1 MEPSHIFTALSP
13 NQSAEGEGGEWSV
26 APQACPLRPLP
37 VIYYSTLLCLGLP
50 ANLLTVLVLSQLM
63 SRRQKSSY
71 IYLLALAAADILV
84 LVLVVFVDFLLE
96 DFLLRSPLP
105 GPLQSTVQ
113 VLEFWALHTSVW
125 VAVPLTV
132 DRYVAVCHPLRYPS
146 ISYPARTRRVIAAVY
161 VGCLL
166 TATPYLWWPD
176 LWLGLSAV
184 GRRGRPLGGV
194 GGGDRNATGVVL
206 DVTPTPTPRTVGQHA
221 LVWTHCLTVYAA
233 PCSVFFALNT
243 AIVRRL
249 RSRMRSHSHG
259 HGRLRLRGL
268 ATGRT
273 TAILLA
279 VTSMFAILWAPR
291 TALLLYRLYT
301 PPARQHQDQDP
312 HAARLLHLLA
322 DVANMLALLNTG
334 VNFFLYCFI
343 SKRFRAV
350 AASALRA
357 LPRCRPPPPPFYA
370 GHAMSASSS
379 PWISPANSQRVR
391 MFVYQYDKHGRP
403 VCISS

>member
-1 MEPSHIFTALSP
+1 MEPSHIFPALSP
-13 NQSAEGEGGEWSV
+13 NQSAEEDGGDWST

-71 IYLLALAAADILV
+71 IYLLALAAADMLV
-84 LVLVVFVDFLLE
+84 LLLVVFVDFLLE
-96 DFLLRSPLP
+96 DFLLRAPLP
-105 GPLQSTVQ
+105 WALRDVVQ

-161 VGCLL
+161 LGCLL
-166 TATPYLWWPD
+166 AATPYLWWPD
-176 LWLGLSAV
+176 LWHGLSAV
-184 GRRGRPLGGV
+184 GRGR
-194 GGGDRNATGVVL
+194 GGGTAGAGNASASVPDGA
-206 DVTPTPTPRTVGQHA
+206 RAQWTVGQHA

-233 PCSVFFALNT
+233 PCSVFFALNA

-249 RSRMRSHSHG
+249 RGRAHTHGHG

-279 VTSMFAILWAPR
+279 VTSMFATLWAPR
-291 TALLLYRLYT
+291 TALLLYRLHA
-301 PPARQHQDQDP
+301 PAPQSPR
-312 HAARLLHLLA
+312 AARLLHLLA

-370 GHAMSASSS
+370 GHAISASSS

>member
-1 MEPSHIFTALSP
+1 
-13 NQSAEGEGGEWSV
+13 
-26 APQACPLRPLP
+26 
-37 VIYYSTLLCLGLP
+37 
-50 ANLLTVLVLSQLM
+50 M

-84 LVLVVFVDFLLE
+84 LLLVVFVDFLLE
-96 DFLLRSPLP
+96 DFLLRWRLP
-105 GPLQSTVQ
+105 EAIRDVVQ
-113 VLEFWALHTSVW
+113 ALEFWALHTSVW

-166 TATPYLWWPD
+166 TAAPYLWWPD
-176 LWLGLSAV
+176 LWHGLSAV
-184 GRRGRPLGGV
+184 GGRG
-194 GGGDRNATGVVL
+194 TGSPRGANESEVL
-206 DVTPTPTPRTVGQHA
+206 PGATVGQHA

-233 PCSVFFALNT
+233 PCSVFFALNA

-249 RSRMRSHSHG
+249 RSRAHSHS

-291 TALLLYRLYT
+291 TALLLYRLYS
-301 PPARQHQDQDP
+301 PQHESP
-312 HAARLLHLLA
+312 HSVHLLHLLA

-370 GHAMSASSS
+370 GHVISASSS

>member
-1 MEPSHIFTALSP
+1 MEPSHIFPALSP
-13 NQSAEGEGGEWSV
+13 NQSAEGGGDWSV

-84 LVLVVFVDFLLE
+84 LLLVVFVDFLLE
-96 DFLLRSPLP
+96 DFLLRAPLP
-105 GPLQSTVQ
+105 AVLRDVVQ

-166 TATPYLWWPD
+166 TAAPYLWWPD
-176 LWLGLSAV
+176 LWRGLSAV
-184 GRRGRPLGGV
+184 GRAGGALGA
-194 GGGDRNATGVVL
+194 RNASELVL
-206 DVTPTPTPRTVGQHA
+206 DGTQAHRTVGQHA

-233 PCSVFFALNT
+233 PCSVFFALNA

-249 RSRMRSHSHG
+249 RSRTHS

-291 TALLLYRLYT
+291 TALLLYRLYA
-301 PPARQHQDQDP
+301 PQPQSP
-312 HAARLLHLLA
+312 HSARLLHLLA

-370 GHAMSASSS
+370 GHAISASSS

>member
-1 MEPSHIFTALSP
+1 M
-13 NQSAEGEGGEWSV
+13 
-26 APQACPLRPLP
+26 
-37 VIYYSTLLCLGLP
+37 
-50 ANLLTVLVLSQLM
+50 
-63 SRRQKSSY
+63 
-71 IYLLALAAADILV
+71 
-84 LVLVVFVDFLLE
+84 
-96 DFLLRSPLP
+96 
-105 GPLQSTVQ
+105 
-113 VLEFWALHTSVW
+113 
-125 VAVPLTV
+125 
-132 DRYVAVCHPLRYPS
+132 
-146 ISYPARTRRVIAAVY
+146 
-161 VGCLL
+161 
-166 TATPYLWWPD
+166 
-176 LWLGLSAV
+176 
-184 GRRGRPLGGV
+184 
-194 GGGDRNATGVVL
+194 
-206 DVTPTPTPRTVGQHA
+206 GQHA

-249 RSRMRSHSHG
+249 RSRLRNHGTQGGGHG

-279 VTSMFAILWAPR
+279 VTSMFAILWLPR

-301 PPARQHQDQDP
+301 PHHNYHRHGDQQGAQHQGDP
-312 HAARLLHLLA
+312 QQAARLLHLLV

-370 GHAMSASSS
+370 GHHLGGAVSASSS

>member
-1 MEPSHIFTALSP
+1 MEPNHIFMPLSP
-13 NQSAEGEGGEWSV
+13 NNSMEGRGKDSA
-26 APQACPLRPLP
+26 ALRACPLGPVP

-50 ANLLTVLVLSQLM
+50 ANLLTVLVLSQLV

-71 IYLLALAAADILV
+71 IYLLALAAADVLV
-84 LVLVVFVDFLLE
+84 LLLVVFVDFLLE
-96 DFLLRSPLP
+96 DFLLAMPFP
-105 GPLQSTVQ
+105 GLIQKVVQ
-113 VLEFWALHTSVW
+113 ILEFWALHTSVW

-146 ISYPARTRRVIAAVY
+146 VSYPARTCRVIATVY

-166 TATPYLWWPD
+166 SAAPYVWWPD
-176 LWLGLSAV
+176 LWHDLSGDQISPAWKVSV
-184 GRRGRPLGGV
+184 GRNVSEGLGSKRSMV
-194 GGGDRNATGVVL
+194 QYV
-206 DVTPTPTPRTVGQHA
+206 
-221 LVWTHCLTVYAA
+221 LVWVHCLTVYAA
-233 PCSVFFALNT
+233 PCSVFFALNV
-243 AIVRRL
+243 AIVKRL
-249 RSRMRSHSHG
+249 RSRAQNHSQ
-259 HGRLRLRGL
+259 GRLHLRGL

-273 TAILLA
+273 TGILLA
-279 VTSMFAILWAPR
+279 VTSVFAILWAPR
-291 TALLLYRLYT
+291 TALLLYRLYE
-301 PPARQHQDQDP
+301 PLLEPAVSRSSQ
-312 HAARLLHLLA
+312 LLHLWI

-357 LPRCRPPPPPFYA
+357 FPRWRPPPAPFYA
-370 GHAMSASSS
+370 GHTLSASSS

>member
-1 MEPSHIFTALSP
+1 MEPSHIFMALSP
-13 NQSAEGEGGEWSV
+13 NQSVADGGGDWSG

-84 LVLVVFVDFLLE
+84 LLVVFVDFLLE
-96 DFLLRSPLP
+96 DFLLRAPLP
-105 GPLQSTVQ
+105 DVLRDVVQ

-176 LWLGLSAV
+176 LWKGLSAV
-184 GRRGRPLGGV
+184 GRDRGPS
-194 GGGDRNATGVVL
+194 GDRNTSEAVP
-206 DVTPTPTPRTVGQHA
+206 DVTQTHRTVGQHA

-249 RSRMRSHSHG
+249 RSRMHSHSHG
-259 HGRLRLRGL
+259 HLRLRGL

-291 TALLLYRLYT
+291 TALLLYRLYV
-301 PPARQHQDQDP
+301 PQQEDP
-312 HAARLLHLLA
+312 HSAQLLHLLA

-370 GHAMSASSS
+370 GHAISASSS